1 MFIGRLPV
9 QRAHELSTAVEK
21 IINYEKNPK
30 IGAWQARIMQVA
42 DNEIDNPGQ
51 DDIFELSREN
61 LIDNFIPLGYDT
73 RKIYLRKIVSPRKTN
88 QLIKEN
94 FDQGVLIAE
103 YSGHGGTHQWADESI
118 FRLQD
123 AQLMFNEY
131 LPFITVI

>member
-1 MFIGRLPV
+1 MG
-9 QRAHELSTAVEK
+9 
-21 IINYEKNPK
+21 
-30 IGAWQARIMQVA
+30 
-42 DNEIDNPGQ
+42 IDNPGQ

-61 LIDNFIPLGYDT
+61 VIDNFIPLGYDT

-131 LPFITVI
+131 LPFIITTTCLNGQFDKPLQYGELGLSE